1 MIVNIIGA
9 IANLTSLILW
19 LPQARTTWRN
29 KNNPRALKGISIG
42 TQMIVAVNTILWC
55 VYGILIKNVWLPL
68 GTIIILPL
76 ACWTIYLKKKE
87 VRKKHESRDADE
99 DITWFKFEYFR
110 KLNDLEKVACLKAM
124 YNTDFKNQVCS
135 EIMNWESVE
144 AMNDLDKMYWD
155 KGLFDKRINEENIL

>member
-1 MIVNIIGA
+1 MLD
-9 IANLTSLILW
+9 NLSE
-19 LPQARTTWRN
+19 
-29 KNNPRALKGISIG
+29 
-42 TQMIVAVNTILWC
+42 
-55 VYGILIKNVWLPL
+55 
-68 GTIIILPL
+68 
-76 ACWTIYLKKKE
+76 KKE

-99 DITWFKFEYFR
+99 DITWFKFAYFR